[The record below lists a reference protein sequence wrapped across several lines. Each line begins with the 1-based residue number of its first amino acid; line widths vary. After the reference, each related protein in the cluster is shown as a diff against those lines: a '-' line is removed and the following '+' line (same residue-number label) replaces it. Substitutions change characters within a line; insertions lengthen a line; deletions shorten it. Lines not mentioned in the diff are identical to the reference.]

1 VGAELGSHAG
11 GRPRVAV
18 VPVRLTAGL
27 AVLGRATRGD
37 PESLGADLLA
47 QLGEVFA
54 GRAAARGLDGELWLE
69 PYAEAE
75 ARLAAI
81 DVELEPDARE
91 HFALAPIELPGADP
105 WQRLRADP
113 SQSLSERLTQLRGA
127 ALATPGS
134 VGS

>member
-1 VGAELGSHAG
+1 MLLHG
-11 GRPRVAV
+11 GFAQTERV
-18 VPVRLTAGL
+18 T
-27 AVLGRATRGD
+27 
-37 PESLGADLLA
+37 DLLVR
-47 QLGEVFA
+47 QTLSQE
-54 GRAAARGLDGELWLE
+54 
-69 PYAEAE
+69 
-75 ARLAAI
+75 
-81 DVELEPDARE
+81 RE